1 MFPGFSKIFHR
12 HNFTENISIIFVII
26 GDDNSRRHIKIISP
40 KNLRIVI
47 DVADVLKLVSCHMF
61 FKITKIK
68 GASQIPTDNV
78 WVKNFHLSYK
88 IIQKVVCKN
97 NAMLQLVGYQ
107 HSMRSHNSNLD
118 NLSLARCLL
127 RLTWSLS
134 YSTISDFI
142 NSIET
147 SDGSYDIK
155 ETSLFYQCAH
165 NHHLLDQIGSN
176 IREGM
181 ARSAENHL
189 LLRTQPGY

>member
-1 MFPGFSKIFHR
+1 
-12 HNFTENISIIFVII
+12 
-26 GDDNSRRHIKIISP
+26 
-40 KNLRIVI
+40 
-47 DVADVLKLVSCHMF
+47 
-61 FKITKIK
+61 
-68 GASQIPTDNV
+68 
-78 WVKNFHLSYK
+78 
-88 IIQKVVCKN
+88 
-97 NAMLQLVGYQ
+97 MLQLVGYQ
-107 HSMRSHNSNLD
+107 HSQRSHHSNLD

-165 NHHLLDQIGSN
+165 NHHLLDQIGLN

-181 ARSAENHL
+181 ARSAESHL
-189 LLRTQPGY
+189 LFRTQPGY

>member
-1 MFPGFSKIFHR
+1 
-12 HNFTENISIIFVII
+12 
-26 GDDNSRRHIKIISP
+26 
-40 KNLRIVI
+40 
-47 DVADVLKLVSCHMF
+47 
-61 FKITKIK
+61 
-68 GASQIPTDNV
+68 
-78 WVKNFHLSYK
+78 
-88 IIQKVVCKN
+88 
-97 NAMLQLVGYQ
+97 MLQLVGYQ

-134 YSTISDFI
+134 YSTICDFI

-181 ARSAENHL
+181 ARSAETHL
-189 LLRTQPGY
+189 LLRTKLGD